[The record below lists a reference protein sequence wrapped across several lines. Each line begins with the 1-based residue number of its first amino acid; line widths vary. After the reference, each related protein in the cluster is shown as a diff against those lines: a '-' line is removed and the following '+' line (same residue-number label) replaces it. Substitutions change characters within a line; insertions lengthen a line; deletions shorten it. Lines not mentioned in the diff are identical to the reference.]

1 MKKFVSLFLA
11 LTMFVAVFATLGL
24 TVGATSEIQYSDHM
38 QGATRYEITDSSIA
52 WVKQATGALI
62 WVYGD
67 DTRTKAE
74 IVAQAKNADPSL
86 KNACNAFEVL
96 RGVGIKY
103 TPNANGSK
111 TKVTVAEEDGKLY
124 MILGGNY
131 SHFVKGDGGKAVA
144 PTPVPTA
151 VPTAA
156 PTAAPTATPAPGTTA
171 EPTAVPTATPAP
183 TAAPVVP
190 ETPATGE
197 TINIRIDTAKKMAVR
212 FEDGNV
218 YYNGDLKEI
227 EIGKE
232 YLFQICSVN
241 WENGIYDDE
250 GNGLCGTVV
259 YRMKVVHEKE
269 FKTIREIALQ
279 NPERYT
285 VKGMDIIDNLNK
297 VIIINCDAENFHL
310 ETDVNNFFMAYRFH
324 FEKGD
329 YNKQT
334 GIKNVVNPTESL
346 SVNLPLGTTVTAD
359 AYAKFSKIASAAIL
373 VENNNGTGVYENV
386 YLTSV
391 NDYTWNY

>member
-1 MKKFVSLFLA
+1 MKKLLSTITVVV
-11 LTMFVAVFATLGL
+11 LTLVMFGSITANAN
-24 TVGATSEIQYSDHM
+24 SDIIYSDHLS
-38 QGATRYEITDSSIA
+38 GATRYEITNSSIA

-62 WVYGD
+62 WVTATD
-67 DTRTKAE
+67 ERTDSE
-74 IVAQAKNADPSL
+74 VINQAKNADPSL
-86 KNACNAFEVL
+86 KNACKAFEVL

-103 TPNANGSK
+103 TPNTNGSK

-124 MILGGNY
+124 MLLSGNY

-144 PTPVPTA
+144 PTPIP
-151 VPTAA
+151 
-156 PTAAPTATPAPGTTA
+156 TA
-171 EPTAVPTATPAP
+171 EPTAVPTATPTP

-190 ETPATGE
+190 EITTTGE

-218 YYNGDLKEI
+218 YYNGDFKEI

-241 WENGIYDDE
+241 WGNGIYDNN

-259 YRMKVVHEKE
+259 YRMKVVHKDE
-269 FKTIREIALQ
+269 FNVLREIAIQ
-279 NPERYT
+279 NPDRYT
-285 VKGMDIIDNLNK
+285 VKGMDIIDNYDK
-297 VIIINCDAENFHL
+297 TIIINCDAEDFHL

-334 GIKNVVNPTESL
+334 GIKNIVNPTESL

-359 AYAKFSKIASAAIL
+359 AYLKNKFVVSKDIL
-373 VENNNGTGVYENV
+373 VENNSGTGAYASV

-391 NDYTWNY
+391 NDYTWEY